1 MRTYRV
7 AILGCR
13 GRGTAAARAYHAH
26 PRTKVVAICDLLRER
41 LDTLGDELDV
51 SARYTDLDVMIEG
64 SSPDIVTISTGTEFH
79 FDLSM
84 RVLEHGLNIE
94 VEKPLCTDLQ
104 QVDALLDRASEKGVR
119 VAVHHQSRV
128 GPSLTA
134 MSRAVA
140 QGRIGKLRYIC
151 ATGKGY
157 YGGYGL
163 MNIGTHLLTYL
174 MKFSGR
180 CRSVVATAL
189 TDGRPIT
196 PHDVVASPSGM
207 GTIAGEHI
215 TATLSF
221 DDNVKAN
228 LLHHRYPVVDGDA
241 YGLELYGTEGRLTWR
256 EGAAW
261 WLPNPHYVPDGE
273 RGLWQPLELEY
284 PDHYD
289 PTDGADADD
298 YSFVNEYVRALDEGR
313 EHESSGDEGR
323 HVIEIMMGI
332 FESAAYG
339 RPVDLPQKRRD
350 HPLLRWRREHDLGD
364 AKLLPRPYYEW
375 LAAEDRRLGRGA
387 GTDATPLN

>member
-1 MRTYRV
+1 MKTYRV
-7 AILGCR
+7 AVLGCR
-13 GRGTAAARAYHAH
+13 MRGAAAARAYHAH
-26 PRTKVVAICDLLRER
+26 HRTKVVALCDLLQER
-41 LDTLGDELDV
+41 LDAFGDELGV
-51 SARYTDLDVMIEG
+51 SARYTDLDVMIGE
-64 SSPDIVTISTGTEFH
+64 SSPDIVAISTGTEFH

-84 RVLEHGLNIE
+84 GVLEHGVNIE

-104 QVDALLDRASEKGVR
+104 QVDALMDRAAEKGAR
-119 VAVHHQSRV
+119 VAVHHQGRV

-140 QGRIGKLRYIC
+140 QGRIGDLRYIC
-151 ATGKGY
+151 ASGKGY

-174 MKFSGR
+174 TMFTGR

-207 GTIAGEHI
+207 GAIAGEHI

-221 DDNVKAN
+221 DDNVTAS
-228 LLHHRYPVVDGDA
+228 LLQHRFPVVDSAA
-241 YGLELYGTEGRLTWR
+241 YGLELYGTGGRLTWR
-256 EGAAW
+256 TGAAW
-261 WLPNPHYVPDGE
+261 WLPQPHFVPDGE
-273 RGLWQPLELEY
+273 RDLWRPLEPEY

-289 PTDGADADD
+289 PTGGADADD
-298 YSFVNEYVRALDEGR
+298 YCFVDEYVRALDEGR
-313 EHESSGDEGR
+313 EHECSGDEGR

-350 HPLLRWRREHDLGD
+350 HPLLRWRREHGLGD
-364 AKLLPRPYYEW
+364 AKLVPRPYDEW
-375 LAAEDRRLGRGA
+375 LAAEDRRLGRDA
-387 GTDATPLN
+387 GSDP